1 MQANVEQNEDVEQE
15 VDLKE
20 LDNNK
25 EEKRLTLVLE
35 IEEKKFHHK
44 IARRP
49 VAWYVALLL
58 FTLLLLCLAIA
69 AEDIFNTNSYFSQLA
84 GFLIFTFAILFI
96 GQIIYF
102 FLDYYSAGDPHGFRA
117 IHRIKN
123 LISLKED
130 IEELQVRLRIL
141 DEFITSRRPPQE
153 KYQEELSHV
162 TIQYQHRAN
171 HNRRLYYLVQIII
184 ISCSLI
190 VSGLTS
196 GLNNLIGL
204 FGNSWV
210 TPVISLFVSFL
221 AAMITLFR
229 FRERGHNLQQTA
241 DAIEFESSCYKKGI
255 YGYKNSPEKEAF
267 TRFAEEVERLRNE
280 QRKRQ
285 QQLEQSSETKQTT
298 E

>member
-1 MQANVEQNEDVEQE
+1 MQEDSEQDI
-15 VDLKE
+15 DFKE
-20 LDNNK
+20 LEINTD
-25 EEKRLTLVLE
+25 EKRLKLVLE
-35 IEEKKFHHK
+35 IEEKKFHYR

-49 VAWYVALLL
+49 VGWFWALLL
-58 FTLLLLCLAIA
+58 INLAIIILAIA
-69 AEDIFNTNSYFSQLA
+69 AIGIFGDIS
-84 GFLIFTFAILFI
+84 FI
-96 GQIIYF
+96 GGWVKFTIFIFGCTFIGLIIYF
-102 FLDYYSAGDPHGFRA
+102 FLDYYSAGEPHGFRA
-117 IHRIKN
+117 IHRIKH